1 VAGLKNRSVSRAL
14 MERFEVKR
22 GLVKQI
28 TADGGLAALA
38 SKHFEIV
45 EVDGE
50 NSFSGSHDIMTT

>member
-1 VAGLKNRSVSRAL
+1 

-22 GLVKQI
+22 GLVKQV

-45 EVDGE
+45 EADGE
-50 NSFSGSHDIMTT
+50 NSFSASHDIKTSIMGHYSDKGALL